1 MQPLDKAVALRP
13 AHLGGPVLNPLQ
25 LQEQLARVMVRTS
38 AELAPIV
45 RQDGI
50 DPRLGAVN
58 KKPGVGPGWQ
68 DKLLIQV
75 FVEASSVD
83 VV

>member
-1 MQPLDKAVALRP
+1 MWPLDKAVALWP
-13 AHLGGPVLNPLQ
+13 AYLGGPVLNPHQ
-25 LQEQLARVMVRTS
+25 LQEQLRVMVRTPT
-38 AELAPIV
+38 ELAPVV

-50 DPRLGAVN
+50 DPRLVSSQQ
-58 KKPGVGPGWQ
+58 KPGVGPGWQ

-75 FVEASSVD
+75 FVEASIVD